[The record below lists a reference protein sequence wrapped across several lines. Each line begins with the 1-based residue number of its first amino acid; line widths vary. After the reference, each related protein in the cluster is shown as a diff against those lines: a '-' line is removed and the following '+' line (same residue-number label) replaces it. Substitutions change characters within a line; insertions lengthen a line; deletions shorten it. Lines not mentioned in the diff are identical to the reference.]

1 MRVFVFAERK
11 ETLSATY
18 RPEMENIVAMMEIPE
33 ALLAKIVHGTE
44 IDVFGTKSTMIGTQK
59 PLFGTEVQENRYG
72 SQK

>member
-1 MRVFVFAERK
+1 MRVYVCAERK

-18 RPEMENIVAMMEIPE
+18 RPEMENIVAMMEILE

-59 PLFGTEVQENRYG
+59 P
-72 SQK
+72 